1 VTNLLGA
8 RICNRAKVTTM
19 KVQNHPSTTTE
30 KPGASR
36 RPNLVNLP
44 PTFRLPGDKQ
54 KDPVFSFSRAW
65 YYKSERE
72 GRISL
77 IRLVQPGKRRGI
89 TLVPTA
95 QILNLIDRE
104 GL

>member
-1 VTNLLGA
+1 MTALLGA
-8 RICNRAKVTTM
+8 GICIRAKVTLM
-19 KVQNHPSTTTE
+19 KVQNHPSTTTV
-30 KPGASR
+30 KPVSGR

-44 PTFRLPGDKQ
+44 PTFRLPPDKQ

-65 YYKSERE
+65 YYKTERE

-77 IRLVQPGKRRGI
+77 IRLVQPGKTRGI
-89 TLVPTA
+89 TLVQTA